1 MRNGRAAEAGTE
13 TGGEQ
18 KPPTPPQDKPN
29 PDKRPKLEEMLR
41 EANALSA
48 ANRLSKGGKRR

>member
-1 MRNGRAAEAGTE
+1 MRNGRTAEANTAA
-13 TGGEQ
+13 GEQ
-18 KPPTPPQDKPN
+18 KPPASQAKPN

-48 ANRLSKGGKRR
+48 TNRLSKGSKCR

>member
-1 MRNGRAAEAGTE
+1 MRNGS

-18 KPPTPPQDKPN
+18 KPPASPQDKPN

-48 ANRLSKGGKRR
+48 TNRLSKGGKCR